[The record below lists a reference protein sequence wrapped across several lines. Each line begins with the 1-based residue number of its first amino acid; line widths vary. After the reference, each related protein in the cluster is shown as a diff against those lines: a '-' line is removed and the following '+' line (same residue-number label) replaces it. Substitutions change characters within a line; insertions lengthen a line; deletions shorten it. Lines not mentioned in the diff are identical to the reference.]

1 MQHNA
6 ELSIRHFVAF
16 ALILMLAAAMPA
28 RPLKAD
34 TTQHLYLPLI
44 TRNDTNATPISPA
57 QAALNRINYYRQLA
71 GVPLLQLHPALTTAA
86 QNHANY
92 DVLNHGDSSAWAA
105 GPHGEVVGKPGFTGE
120 SSGAR
125 ALATG
130 YPWAAGW
137 EVMNYFDDP
146 TISDDDLMNSVYHR
160 VGMLI
165 WTHQYLGYGHGRS
178 AVEAV
183 DVLDFGRSATEPI
196 SPANVL
202 VFPPDQQSDIPIYG
216 ASETPDP
223 VPPNGHYPIGYPI
236 TLQPAYAATLTVDS
250 AELRDSAG
258 TLIGVYPN
266 PSSCANACYALIPV
280 NPLRY
285 STTYIAHVRGQVDN
299 VAFDKTWAFTTTDCT
314 YRLDDGT
321 CLG

>member
-1 MQHNA
+1 MQHNTA
-6 ELSIRHFVAF
+6 RSIRRFVAF
-16 ALILMLAAAMPA
+16 AIILLLAAAIPA

-44 TRNDTNATPISPA
+44 TLNNNGTTLIPPT
-57 QAALNRINYYRQLA
+57 QAALNRINYYRQLV
-71 GVPLLQLHPALTTAA
+71 GTQILQLHPALTTAA
-86 QNHANY
+86 QHHAHY
-92 DVLNHGDSSAWAA
+92 DLLNHGDSSAWTA
-105 GPHGEVVGKPGFTGE
+105 GPHGEVPGKPGFTGE

-125 ALATG
+125 ALAAG

-146 TISDDDLMNSVYHR
+146 ARSVDDLMNSVYHR

-178 AVEAV
+178 AGEAV
-183 DVLDFGRSATEPI
+183 DVLDFGRGATEPI
-196 SPANVL
+196 SASGVL
-202 VFPPDQQSDIPIYG
+202 VFPPGGMSDVPIYG

-223 VPPNGHYPIGYPI
+223 IPPNGHYPIGYPI
-236 TLQPAYAATLTVDS
+236 TLQPAFGSTLTVDS

-258 TLIGVYPN
+258 VLVSTYPN
-266 PSSCANACYALIPV
+266 PPGCTNSCYALIPIS
-280 NPLRY
+280 PLRY
-285 STTYIAHVRGQVDN
+285 SVTYTLHARGQIDN
-299 VAFDKTWAFTTTDCT
+299 ETFDKTWSFTTTDCT

-321 CLG
+321 CIG